1 MRRLIGL
8 RNGRYTNLRH
18 AIERLPEEV
27 VDTYATSVGLS
38 LREREILGFLLEE
51 KSAQEIS
58 ELLFISVGTV
68 KSHTHNIYQKAGVGN
83 RMQLLQKIKYL

>member
-1 MRRLIGL
+1 MQHLL
-8 RNGRYTNLRH
+8 
-18 AIERLPEEV
+18 ASVSESER
-27 VDTYATSVGLS
+27 
-38 LREREILGFLLEE
+38 FLLEE